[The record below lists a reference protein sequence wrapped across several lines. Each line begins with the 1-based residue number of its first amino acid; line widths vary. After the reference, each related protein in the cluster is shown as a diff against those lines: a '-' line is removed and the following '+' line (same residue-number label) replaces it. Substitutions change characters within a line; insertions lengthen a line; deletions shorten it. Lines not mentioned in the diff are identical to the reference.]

1 MLGLVVLLIIIGG
14 ALIALLPT
22 LRGTRSTL
30 PHKQE
35 RTMLLAHDS
44 TDIVSES
51 YLPAIKDMSMPFPV
65 GKKKERKK
73 TETFRRH
80 SDD

>member
-35 RTMLLAHDS
+35 RTMLYAPGS
-44 TDIVSES
+44 TDVAAEA
-51 YLPAIKDMSMPFPV
+51 YHPGLKDGALPFPV
-65 GKKKERKK
+65 RKKEERKK
-73 TETFRRH
+73 TETFRQH
-80 SDD
+80 SKD